1 MPSYHIFSATTA
13 QVPYLYQ
20 NFIIPYFPAKEVKPL
35 KNILRM
41 MDTKLYRVLCITSD
55 QRNFPLKNNESNV
68 EGVAFL
74 TTCPDAD
81 FYLLDYLAVH
91 STARSKG
98 LGSLLLNE
106 CGRFTDG
113 LPVIIET
120 ESIETAKNDLQRCQ
134 RINRN
139 RFYTK
144 NGAQPTGIRSCIFDT
159 TYDNWILSQTP
170 SELTQEELRDRLRKL
185 YHFMVPN
192 INLYEKSI
200 KIPY

>member
-55 QRNFPLKNNESNV
+55 QRSFPLKNNESNV

-81 FYLLDYLAVH
+81 FYLLDYLAC
-91 STARSKG
+91 
-98 LGSLLLNE
+98 LW
-106 CGRFTDG
+106 
-113 LPVIIET
+113 
-120 ESIETAKNDLQRCQ
+120 
-134 RINRN
+134 
-139 RFYTK
+139 
-144 NGAQPTGIRSCIFDT
+144 FDSGT
-159 TYDNWILSQTP
+159 
-170 SELTQEELRDRLRKL
+170 R
-185 YHFMVPN
+185 HF
-192 INLYEKSI
+192 
-200 KIPY
+200 

>member
-1 MPSYHIFSATTA
+1 MPSYHIFSATTT

-55 QRNFPLKNNESNV
+55 QHDFSLKNNESNV

-81 FYLLDYLAVH
+81 FYLLDYLAMH
-91 STARSKG
+91 STSRSKG

-106 CGRFTDG
+106 CVHFTDG
-113 LPVIIET
+113 LPV
-120 ESIETAKNDLQRCQ
+120 L
-134 RINRN
+134 
-139 RFYTK
+139 
-144 NGAQPTGIRSCIFDT
+144 
-159 TYDNWILSQTP
+159 
-170 SELTQEELRDRLRKL
+170 
-185 YHFMVPN
+185 
-192 INLYEKSI
+192 
-200 KIPY
+200 